1 MTSTTQDPSC
11 AGKPAAYIQK
21 YTFQGSLVTPSC
33 VTVET
38 PLTVSGQLHIGFL
51 AEDGTISGAGT
62 VVSDQGLQPRDRF
75 NVAGEPTYPEWEVV
89 SDPEHDL
96 WRLIRDGLPREREGC
111 QQVSGAIEWTG
122 AGCLMR
128 WEGTW
133 FDN

>member
-62 VVSDQGLQPRDRF
+62 VVSDQACSLEIASTSLVSR
-75 NVAGEPTYPEWEVV
+75 PTP
-89 SDPEHDL
+89 
-96 WRLIRDGLPREREGC
+96 
-111 QQVSGAIEWTG
+111 SG
-122 AGCLMR
+122 R
-128 WEGTW
+128 S
-133 FDN
+133 